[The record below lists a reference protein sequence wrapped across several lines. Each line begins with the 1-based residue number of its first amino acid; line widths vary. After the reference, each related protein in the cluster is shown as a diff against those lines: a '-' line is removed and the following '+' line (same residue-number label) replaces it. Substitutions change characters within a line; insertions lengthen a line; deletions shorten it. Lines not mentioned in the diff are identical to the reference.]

1 MDALPATRQSLL
13 LKLGAR
19 DPDAWAR
26 FFEDYE
32 KAVRAYCRRL
42 GLQDADAH
50 DVTQEVLSAV
60 DNRLG
65 RGWDD
70 DPQRGLFRGWVFRV
84 ARNLAADRHRQL
96 LREAR
101 GTGDTLAARRL
112 EAIPCDEAAQAH
124 ALEAEY
130 RRALWERA
138 AEQVRPRVQEQSWR
152 AFWKTAV
159 EGKRAEHVA
168 SELGTSIG
176 AIYTAK
182 CRVLARIRDVVASF
196 DEPRDS

>member
-32 KAVRAYCRRL
+32 RAVRAYCRRL
-42 GLQDADAH
+42 GLQEADAH

-60 DNRLG
+60 DRRLG
-65 RGWDD
+65 RGWND
-70 DPQRGLFRGWVFRV
+70 DPQRGQFRGWVFRV

-112 EAIPCDEAAQAH
+112 EAIPSDDAAQAE

-130 RRALWERA
+130 RRALWQRA
-138 AEQVRPRVQEQSWR
+138 AEQVRPRVQESSWR

-159 EGKRAEHVA
+159 EGLRAEQVA
-168 SELGTSIG
+168 GELGTSI
-176 AIYTAK
+176 AVVYTAK
-182 CRVLARIRDVVASF
+182 CRILAKIREAVARM
-196 DEPRDS
+196 DDPRDS